1 MQLRSKLTC
10 VWLASLLA
18 LAGCGGGGGG
28 TPAASTVALSGSAAK
43 GILIGAEV
51 NVYSLAGGKKADKPL
66 GTTTTNS
73 MGQYTLNI
81 PSTTDPVMIEIKAIS
96 GTKMLDETGALVGG
110 KFPEV
115 AAPTGLTMRSFA
127 ANASQETV
135 VRVNPL
141 TEMAV
146 AVAANA
152 TGGLSIN
159 NLIAGQQVA
168 REAAPAG
175 VNPFTQEPVAEPA
188 SMDADQLK
196 FAIKMAG
203 LMSAAKADTACDV
216 PCQIGKLSKDVTFTV
231 AADGKATV
239 SADVAKQIAQRSS
252 ALVASGTTSLKVSAN
267 QTNILASTGAQLK
280 TAADIRVTTPVALV
294 TVKPEEVLAANGL
307 QGFVDAMRNGFR
319 TTEERLL
326 KVEKELDERYK
337 DVTLEGVSFI
347 GNVLDEIDAACKEND
362 AGLLSCTTGSNRGFK
377 WTAAGSTA
385 SSITFNWETTTPNL
399 GRTSTGSV
407 VGTVKNGMNTLT
419 VNGRILKGTKEL
431 VAMQN
436 LEVSLL
442 DKGDAD
448 YRATING
455 TLTANDDKNL
465 VVTLK
470 FDGVDLKSVPRSNNP
485 ALADL
490 TFKGGLSIAA
500 NNGDKLSGTVDLTGV
515 EFAKN
520 MNFYN
525 DYQQYVTAG
534 TINLKAVTA
543 STNVLGLDL
552 SVKTSMP
559 DYTKP
564 QSRSNYETTDGTFK
578 LALTDSLS
586 LSFNESSKVPETAV
600 QAVTIK
606 SGTSEVKLS
615 AEYKEAPLNSAGW
628 CQFSGSES
636 GSIYRCATEIKLT
649 STNANPYTATLK
661 RVNGK
666 TNGDILLGTTKVGE
680 FVNGVM
686 KINGAEVSLY

>member
-1 MQLRSKLTC
+1 MQLRSKLTG
-10 VWLASLLA
+10 VGLASLLA
-18 LAGCGGGGGG
+18 LAGCGGGGG

-43 GILIGAEV
+43 GILIDAEV
-51 NVYSLAGGKKADKPL
+51 NVYSLVGGKKADKPL

-81 PSTTDPVMIEIKAIS
+81 PLTTDPVMIEVKAVQ
-96 GTKMLDETGALVGG
+96 GTKMLDETLELVDG
-110 KFPEV
+110 KFREV

-146 AVAANA
+146 AVAENA

-159 NLIAGQQVA
+159 NLFAGQRVA
-168 REAAPAG
+168 IEAAPAG

-203 LMSAAKADTACDV
+203 LMS
-216 PCQIGKLSKDVTFTV
+216 S
-231 AADGKATV
+231 
-239 SADVAKQIAQRSS
+239 
-252 ALVASGTTSLKVSAN
+252 ASGTCALQCQIDSLSENVKFELDSNGVATFSPAVTQRVAEKSLTLLTAGADKLTVNDAN
-267 QTNILASTGAQLK
+267 QVNKRNSTATVIKAAAQ
-280 TAADIRVTTPVALV
+280 TRVTTPVALV
-294 TVKPEEVLAANGL
+294 TAKPEEVLAANGL

-326 KVEKELDERYK
+326 NVEKELDERYK

-347 GNVLDEIDAACKEND
+347 GNVLDEIEAACTENN
-362 AGLLSCTTGSNRGFK
+362 AEQLSCTSGSTRAFK
-377 WTAAGSTA
+377 WTSVGNA
-385 SSITFNWETTTPNL
+385 TFNWETTTPNL

-407 VGTVKNGMNTLT
+407 VGSEKNGMNTLT
-419 VNGRILKGTKEL
+419 VNGQIVKGTKEL

-436 LEVSLL
+436 LEISLL
-442 DKGDAD
+442 NKGDAD
-448 YRATING
+448 FRATING

-470 FDGVDLKSVPRSNNP
+470 FDGVDLKSVPRSNP

-500 NNGDKLSGTVDLTGV
+500 NNGDKLSGTIDLTGV

-520 MNFYN
+520 MNFYT
-525 DYQQYVTAG
+525 DYQQFITAG
-534 TINLKAVTA
+534 TLNLKAVTA
-543 STNVLGLDL
+543 STNVLALDVSL
-552 SVKTSMP
+552 KTALP
-559 DYTKP
+559 NYTEPEDKT
-564 QSRSNYETTDGTFK
+564 NYETYDGTFK
-578 LALTDSLS
+578 LALTDSVALT
-586 LSFNESSKVPETAV
+586 FTESTTVWHTV
-600 QAVTIK
+600 NRAVTIK
-606 SGTSEVKLS
+606 SGTSEVRLN
-615 AEYKEAPLNSAGW
+615 AEYKELPLGTPPVGW
-628 CQFSGSES
+628 CEIVGGGGSS
-636 GSIYRCATEIKLT
+636 DGQSFIYRCATEIKLT
-649 STNANPYTATLK
+649 SSNANPYTATLK
-661 RVNGK
+661 RGNGK
-666 TNGDILLGTTKVGE
+666 TTGDILLGTTKVGE

>member
-1 MQLRSKLTC
+1 MQLRSKLTG
-10 VWLASLLA
+10 VGLASLLA

-51 NVYSLAGGKKADKPL
+51 NAYSLSGVKL
-66 GTTTTNS
+66 GTTKTDDL
-73 MGQYTLNI
+73 GRYTLNI
-81 PSTTDPVMIEIKAIS
+81 APTSQPVLIEVTAIS
-96 GTKMLDETGALVGG
+96 GTKMLDETGSLVAG
-110 KFPEV
+110 KFPV
-115 AAPTGLTMRSFA
+115 VTAPTGLTMRSFA
-127 ANASQETV
+127 ANASQETL

-146 AVAANA
+146 AVAKAA
-152 TGGLSIN
+152 GVSGALTIN

-168 REAAPAG
+168 QLAAPAG

-188 SMDADQLK
+188 SMDPDQLK

-203 LMSAAKADTACDV
+203 LISAAKADTACDV
-216 PCQIGKLSKDVTFTV
+216 PCQISELSKGVTFTV
-231 AADGKATV
+231 AADGKASFSPDVTKKVAEKSSDLLTAGATTLTV
-239 SADVAKQIAQRSS
+239 N
-252 ALVASGTTSLKVSAN
+252 AN
-267 QTNILASTGAQLK
+267 QVNERNSTATVIK
-280 TAADIRVTTPVALV
+280 TAAQTRVTNPVALV
-294 TVKPEEVLAANGL
+294 TAKPEEVLAANGL

-347 GNVLDEIDAACKEND
+347 GNVLDEIEAACTENT
-362 AGLLSCTTGSNRGFK
+362 AGRLSCTSGSTRAFK
-377 WTAAGSTA
+377 WTSVGNA
-385 SSITFNWETTTPNL
+385 TFNWETTTPNL

-407 VGTVKNGMNTLT
+407 VGSEKNGMNTLT
-419 VNGRILKGTKEL
+419 VNGQIVKGTTEL
-431 VAMQN
+431 AAMKN

-448 YRATING
+448 FRATING
-455 TLTANDDKNL
+455 TVTANDDENL

-470 FDGVDLKSVPRSNNP
+470 FDGIDFKSVPRSNP

-500 NNGDKLSGTVDLTGV
+500 NNGDKLSGNIDLTGV

-520 MNFYN
+520 MNFYT
-525 DYQQYVTAG
+525 DYQQYITAG
-534 TINLKAVTA
+534 TLSLKAVTA
-543 STNVLGLDL
+543 STNVLALDVSL
-552 SVKTSMP
+552 KTALP

-564 QSRSNYETTDGTFK
+564 EDKTNYETFDGTFK
-578 LALTDSLS
+578 LALTDSVALT
-586 LSFNESSKVPETAV
+586 FNESSKGWQTVNQV
-600 QAVTIK
+600 VTIK

-615 AEYKEAPLNSAGW
+615 AEYKEAPSGTAGW
-628 CQFSGSES
+628 CQFSGSAS